1 MSRADQHGYDPI
13 AEWLDKPRGDKTH
26 RQRFANLARAFL
38 GCSDIAEQVK
48 DAGLDAEQV
57 VTALTGWTASCSES
71 AVAAGAGHMPTGQGQ
86 MWERE

>member
-1 MSRADQHGYDPI
+1 MSQADQHGYDPI
-13 AEWLDKPRGDKTH
+13 AEWLDTPRGDKTH

-57 VTALTGWTASCSES
+57 VTALTGWTASYSES
-71 AVAAGAGHMPTGQGQ
+71 AIEAVEGRKPTGQGQ